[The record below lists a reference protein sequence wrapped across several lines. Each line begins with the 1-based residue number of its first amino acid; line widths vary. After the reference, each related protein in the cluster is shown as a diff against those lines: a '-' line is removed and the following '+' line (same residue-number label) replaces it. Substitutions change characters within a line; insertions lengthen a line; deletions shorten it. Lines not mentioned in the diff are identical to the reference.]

1 MDAQYEKL
9 IGGIAVVLIIVVVFG
24 WWSYAHRA
32 VPVTPVVSHA
42 TTPVLPVISPVA
54 TVLAAPMMS
63 ASDIATWK
71 TYTDVTQG
79 FSIKY
84 PSDWT
89 VNTAYTDS
97 VMGPGT
103 ERSGVSFTI
112 PKSMTTGTNLGW
124 DTSVAVETNTHA
136 TTCTANEFFDPQSVS
151 KTFDA
156 GVNGI
161 AYNFATGS
169 DAGAGNRYETF
180 FATMPGTNPC
190 LGVQLFIHSSNID
203 NYDPG
208 TVRAFDRTQLLSIYE
223 TMLSTYTHK

>member
-1 MDAQYEKL
+1 MDTQYEKV
-9 IGGIAVVLIIVVVFG
+9 IAGIAVVLIIVVAIG
-24 WWSYAHRA
+24 WWSYAHRT
-32 VPVTPVVSHA
+32 VSMTPVTPPV
-42 TTPVLPVISPVA
+42 TTPVLPVISSVT
-54 TVLAAPMMS
+54 TVLAAPMLS
-63 ASDIATWK
+63 ASDMASWK
-71 TYTDVTQG
+71 TYTDGVKG

-84 PSDWT
+84 PSGWT
-89 VNTAYTDS
+89 VNTTYTDS
-97 VMGPGT
+97 VMGPGK

-124 DTSVAVETNTHA
+124 DTSVSVETNTYA
-136 TTCTANEFFDPQSVS
+136 TTCSASEFYGTGSMS

-156 GVNGI
+156 QVNG
-161 AYNFATGS
+161 AMYNFATGS

-208 TVRAFDRTQLLSIYE
+208 TVQAFDRTQLLSIYE
-223 TMLSTYTHK
+223 TMLSTFTHK